1 MGLVVPESKALDF
14 DTVVDGDSFVW
25 RATREFGLFGDL
37 LAGVSWGELD
47 YLLVDLP
54 PGAERT
60 LQYAEF
66 LGAGTSLVLVTI
78 PSDLS
83 RGVVS
88 RSIAALGKA
97 RNRILG
103 YVENMK
109 GYACAGCDTVRPLF
123 AESGLVDLGIPCLGT
138 VPFDPDLAA
147 ACDRG
152 EPPKQDSKS
161 AAWRAIRE
169 VAGKIR
175 SALLRPS
182 EHGPEARAHGGGSST
197 ESKREA

>member
-1 MGLVVPESKALDF
+1 
-14 DTVVDGDSFVW
+14 
-25 RATREFGLFGDL
+25 
-37 LAGVSWGELD
+37 
-47 YLLVDLP
+47 
-54 PGAERT
+54 
-60 LQYAEF
+60 
-66 LGAGTSLVLVTI
+66 VTI

-97 RNRILG
+97 KNRVLG

-123 AESGLVDLGIPCLGT
+123 VESGTIDLGIPCLGT

-152 EPPKQDSKS
+152 EPPQRDSKS
-161 AAWRAIRE
+161 PAWRAIRAAATELRRSLEE
-169 VAGKIR
+169 V
-175 SALLRPS
+175 
-182 EHGPEARAHGGGSST
+182 
-197 ESKREA
+197 